1 MTWQEKMIIGYAR
14 VSTDDQNINLQT
26 DALKRA
32 GCETILTDKGVS
44 GTKRN
49 RPGLE
54 QVLSVLREGDT
65 LIVWRLDRLGRSLAH
80 LIDMVTGFQERGINF
95 QSLHD
100 GFDTSSSGGKL
111 FFHILGA
118 LAEFE
123 RNLISERTI
132 AGLQAAKARGRK
144 GGRPPRMTP
153 EQVAEARNLHANGNR
168 LPDIAARYEVTI
180 RTLTKWLV
188 Q

>member
-1 MTWQEKMIIGYAR
+1 MLIGYAR
-14 VSTDDQNINLQT
+14 VSTEDQNIELQT
-26 DALKRA
+26 DALKHA
-32 GCETILTDKGVS
+32 GCETVFTDKGVS
-44 GTKRN
+44 GTKRI

-54 QVLSVLREGDT
+54 QALSLLKEGDT

-80 LIDMVTGFQERGINF
+80 LIDMVTGFQQRGIHF
-95 QSLHD
+95 HSLHD

-132 AGLQAAKARGRK
+132 AGLEAARSRGNK
-144 GGRPPRMTP
+144 GGRRPKMTP
-153 EQVAEARNLHANGNR
+153 EQVSEARGLHANGSR
-168 LPDIAARYEVTI
+168 LPDIAARYGITT

>member
-1 MTWQEKMIIGYAR
+1 M
-14 VSTDDQNINLQT
+14 L
-26 DALKRA
+26 LK
-32 GCETILTDKGVS
+32 
-44 GTKRN
+44 
-49 RPGLE
+49 
-54 QVLSVLREGDT
+54 EGNT

-80 LIDMVTGFQERGINF
+80 LIDMVTGFQERGIYF

-100 GFDTSSSGGKL
+100 GFNTSSSGGKL

-144 GGRPPRMTP
+144 GGRRPRMTP
-153 EQVAEARNLHANGNR
+153 EQVSEARGLRANGNR
-168 LPDIAARYEVTI
+168 LSAIAARYGITT
-180 RTLTKWLV
+180 RTLMKWLV

>member
-1 MTWQEKMIIGYAR
+1 MRIGYAR
-14 VSTDDQNINLQT
+14 VSTDDQNIDLQT
-26 DALKRA
+26 DALQRV
-32 GCETILTDKGVS
+32 GCETIFTDKGVS
-44 GTKRN
+44 GTKRI

-54 QVLSVLREGDT
+54 QALSLLNEGDT

-80 LIDMVTGFQERGINF
+80 LIDMVSAFQKRGIHF

-100 GFDTSSSGGKL
+100 GFDTGSSGGKL

-132 AGLQAAKARGRK
+132 AGLKAAEARGRK
-144 GGRPPRMTP
+144 GGRPPRMSP
-153 EQVAEARNLHANGNR
+153 DQVSEARGLHMNGAE
-168 LPDIAARYEVTI
+168 LKDIAARYGVTP
-180 RTLTKWLV
+180 RTLTKRLE
-188 Q
+188 QS